1 MIIKLISEPLCN
13 GTREA
18 ASKNEFTF
26 ADASP
31 ASAHSTTREKNC
43 GMCTANFNYAFAIL
57 HCVYFVKSSNRQRLL
72 IEKPFIQF
80 HLIYGILGIWD
91 RQCQPLVAI
100 LFYGLLRASLS
111 LALPPVTHCH
121 EPSNKLQLSNKRQPF
136 ISIEQFTTR
145 TLEPD
150 GNISLE
156 LNAITNRKKR
166 GVYHLDGMIFFLC
179 ADWTCKMSEN

>member
-72 IEKPFIQF
+72 IENPSFSF
-80 HLIYGILGIWD
+80 TWSTEFWEFGTDNVSRLSRFYSTD
-91 RQCQPLVAI
+91 SCVPL
-100 LFYGLLRASLS
+100 SLS
-111 LALPPVTHCH
+111 LSPQSPTVTSHPINCSCPTNGNLLFRSSNLPHAH
-121 EPSNKLQLSNKRQPF
+121 LS
-136 ISIEQFTTR
+136 R
-145 TLEPD
+145 TE
-150 GNISLE
+150 
-156 LNAITNRKKR
+156 
-166 GVYHLDGMIFFLC
+166 IFR
-179 ADWTCKMSEN
+179 

>member
-1 MIIKLISEPLCN
+1 MEHVRPRAKMNLRSLMPVRPVH
-13 GTREA
+13 TAQRE
-18 ASKNEFTF
+18 K
-26 ADASP
+26 
-31 ASAHSTTREKNC
+31 KNC

-72 IEKPFIQF
+72 IENPSFSF
-80 HLIYGILGIWD
+80 TWSTEFWEFGTDNVSRLSRFYSTD
-91 RQCQPLVAI
+91 SCVPL
-100 LFYGLLRASLS
+100 SLS
-111 LALPPVTHCH
+111 RSPPVTHCH

-156 LNAITNRKKR
+156 LNAITNREKKR
-166 GVYHLDGMIFFLC
+166 SISFGWNDLFFVCWLDM
-179 ADWTCKMSEN
+179 